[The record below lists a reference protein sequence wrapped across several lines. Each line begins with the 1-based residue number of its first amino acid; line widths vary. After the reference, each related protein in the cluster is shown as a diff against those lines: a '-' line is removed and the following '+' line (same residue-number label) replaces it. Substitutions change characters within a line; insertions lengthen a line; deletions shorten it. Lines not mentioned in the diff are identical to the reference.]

1 MQHELQIDGA
11 MLLDE
16 GIIDWIKAGAKYAK
30 EGISKLAKSISNIF
44 KNISKGV
51 LSVVR
56 KFNTRRETT
65 KLLKRY
71 SRYLSE
77 AKTDKLPSQ
86 EKQVEAI
93 AKNPKALKQL
103 NDDMT
108 DGVDKLWKRIDK
120 INEKSTQ
127 LGEEG
132 CLSIPDLKLEIKRYD
147 KIKVRYYDIDGRA
160 IRKPLDKFISRVYQH
175 ELDLLNGILM
185 IEDKDRIKDGFI
197 DEKIPKELFQQL
209 LDRLSNSP

>member
-1 MQHELQIDGA
+1 M
-11 MLLDE
+11 
-16 GIIDWIKAGAKYAK
+16 
-30 EGISKLAKSISNIF
+30 
-44 KNISKGV
+44 
-51 LSVVR
+51 SVVR
-56 KFNTRRETT
+56 NFNTRRETT

-120 INEKSTQ
+120 INEKIKTANPNFAGTPIQYSDNVKETT
-127 LGEEG
+127 GRVKD
-132 CLSIPDLKLEIKRYD
+132 LSE
-147 KIKVRYYDIDGRA
+147 
-160 IRKPLDKFISRVYQH
+160 
-175 ELDLLNGILM
+175 N
-185 IEDKDRIKDGFI
+185 
-197 DEKIPKELFQQL
+197 
-209 LDRLSNSP
+209 

>member
-1 MQHELQIDGA
+1 MS
-11 MLLDE
+11 
-16 GIIDWIKAGAKYAK
+16 K
-30 EGISKLAKSISNIF
+30 ERKPKLAKSISNIF
-44 KNISKGV
+44 KNISKGG

-120 INEKSTQ
+120 INEKIKTANPNFAGTPIQYSDNVKETTGRVKD
-127 LGEEG
+127 LPENEALFDDVRMVFFNI
-132 CLSIPDLKLEIKRYD
+132 LSFEILD
-147 KIKVRYYDIDGRA
+147 KILAKNT
-160 IRKPLDKFISRVYQH
+160 P
-175 ELDLLNGILM
+175 
-185 IEDKDRIKDGFI
+185 
-197 DEKIPKELFQQL
+197 
-209 LDRLSNSP
+209 